1 MDERTKPFNYRLAA
15 VLKKDRW
22 EGQVLGAEASRARR
36 VMEETRRRHREALDG
51 IAKTEVELRELCQSE
66 QPIPLERRRILDLF
80 LRHQH
85 AVAAV
90 RQQDTANAETVY
102 GQVMT
107 QLESKHK
114 AIKALENHQD
124 RKRRAH
130 DVEQTRQLLKAHD
143 ELWLISKRR

>member
-1 MDERTKPFNYRLAA
+1 MDARVKPFSYRLAA

-22 EGQVLGAEASRARR
+22 EGQVLGAEASRARL
-36 VMEETRRRHREALDG
+36 VVEETRKRHREALDG
-51 IAKTEVELRELCQSE
+51 IATTEAELRELCQSE
-66 QPIPLERRRILDLF
+66 QQIPLERRRILDLF

-85 AVAAV
+85 AVAAI
-90 RQQDTANAETVY
+90 RQQDTARAETLY

-124 RKRRAH
+124 RKRQVH
-130 DVEQTRQLLKAHD
+130 DVQQTRQSLTAHD
-143 ELWLISKRR
+143 ELWLLGKRR